1 MRVLFDTNVL
11 ISSLLFPG
19 GSGEVALFRIIEGRD
34 SLIIS
39 KPLLHELLTVLAHKF
54 SHDREELAR
63 VAVLLDDIAEMIHP
77 QTQLQVLEDDPDNRV
92 LECAIAGKADV
103 IVTGDKAIL
112 HLRDYQ
118 HIRTLSLKDYL
129 DQT

>member
-1 MRVLFDTNVL
+1 VRVLFDTNVL

-118 HIRTLSLKDYL
+118 HIRILSLKDYL

>member
-1 MRVLFDTNVL
+1 VRVLFDTNVL

-92 LECAIAGKADV
+92 LECAIAEKADV

-118 HIRTLSLKDYL
+118 HIRILSLKDYL

>member
-1 MRVLFDTNVL
+1 VRVLFDTNVL